1 MENDCLVTFAL
12 KSLILGEQRM
22 YVSGSEGMGSYIAGD
37 SLRGD
42 KMV

>member
-12 KSLILGEQRM
+12 KSLILGEQRI
-22 YVSGSEGMGSYIAGD
+22 YVSGSEGMDSYIAGG
-37 SLRGD
+37 SLRDD